1 MDIEVL
7 LAAIAPDAPCGP
19 SLEYDPDFMALD
31 QAGRGKPEQQ
41 FGATIVPAEEP
52 DWTDVRKRAEALFL
66 RTKDLR
72 VAVLLLRALA
82 KTANFA
88 GLAEGLSI
96 LNELLLRFWDSVHP
110 ALDPDD
116 ENDPTMRLNALD
128 QLADGESFI
137 RDIRLMCLV
146 GPGRHGRLSVRDILV
161 LAGKLSAGSEA
172 VPTQN
177 EMEGMLR
184 ASAADSMAQV
194 DGARLSLRTTGSLHS
209 LLAEKVGID
218 RVPDLQPL
226 RDMLK
231 SVAQV
236 CDTVLGTGEE
246 VVKEEGEGETMN
258 DEGGAP
264 GKKAAGELRTREDAL
279 RLLDRICDFIQ
290 RSEPSSPAPLLI
302 RRAQRL
308 MTMNFVEILEDIAPD
323 GLTQARNITGLAKK

>member
-7 LAAIAPDAPCGP
+7 LAAIAPDSPCGP
-19 SLEYDPDFMALD
+19 ALEYDPDFMALD

-41 FGATIVPAEEP
+41 FGTTIVPAEEP
-52 DWTDVRKRAEALFL
+52 DWADVRKRAEALFS

-82 KTANFA
+82 KTANFV
-88 GLAEGLSI
+88 GLADGL
-96 LNELLLRFWDSVHP
+96 LLLHELLLRFWDSAHP

-116 ENDPTMRLNALD
+116 GNDPTMRLNALA

-137 RDIRLMCLV
+137 RDVRLICLV

-161 LAGKLSAGSEA
+161 LAGKFPAGSEP
-172 VPTQN
+172 VPAQN

-184 ASAADSMAQV
+184 ASVLDSAAQV
-194 DGARLSLRTTGSLHS
+194 DGARQSLRTTGSLHS

-226 RDMLK
+226 RDILK
-231 SVAQV
+231 SVVQV

-246 VVKEEGEGETMN
+246 AGEAEGKGDTMT

-264 GKKAAGELRTREDAL
+264 GKKAAGELRTREDVL